1 MAKAKTTFYCQNCG
15 TQSSTWVGKCKNCGE
30 WNTYVEEIVQLS
42 TSSKLQHN
50 VVKSVPQKIDEIE
63 NSITLHRMDSGI
75 NELNRVLGGG
85 IVPGSIIL
93 LGGEPGIGKSTLLL
107 QLALSIPL
115 ETTVLYVS
123 GEESETQLKMRADR
137 LKQRNKN
144 CYIVNETNTQTIF
157 QHIEAIKPQLLIVD
171 SIQTL
176 HTDIIE
182 SSAGT
187 VSQIRETTA
196 ELQRFAKTTAI
207 PVFLIGHITK
217 DGSLAGPKVLEHI
230 VDAVL
235 QFEGDRN
242 YGYRIV
248 RAAKNRF
255 GSVSEIGIFEMQQSG
270 LREVLNP
277 SEILISQ
284 HSEDTSGIAIAAT
297 IEGLR
302 PFLIETQAL
311 VSPSVYGNPQRSS
324 TGFDLRRLGMLL
336 AVLEKRC
343 GLKLNTK
350 DVFLNITG
358 GVYSD
363 DPAADLSVIAAIVSS
378 ALDMPIDSK
387 TCFAGE
393 IGLSGEI
400 RPVNRIE
407 QRINEA
413 QKLGYKKIFISSY
426 NPKDLHADKIEII
439 RLAKIEKLIPALFS
453 RK

>member
-1 MAKAKTTFYCQNCG
+1 MAKAKTIFYCQNCG
-15 TQSSTWVGKCKNCGE
+15 TQSSTWVGKCKNCGQ
-30 WNTYVEEIVQLS
+30 WNTYVEEVIQ
-42 TSSKLQHN
+42 SSSSNKSQSDIT
-50 VVKSVPQKIDEIE
+50 KSVPRRVEEIE
-63 NSITLHRMDSGI
+63 SNQSFLRMDSGV

-85 IVPGSIIL
+85 IVPGSIVL

-107 QLALSIPL
+107 QLALSIPS
-115 ETTVLYVS
+115 EATVLYVS
-123 GEESETQLKMRADR
+123 GEESEMQLKMRADR
-137 LKQRNKN
+137 LQQQNSN
-144 CYIVNETNTQTIF
+144 CYIVNETNTQAIL
-157 QHIEAIKPQLLIVD
+157 QHVEAIKPQLIIID

-176 HTDIIE
+176 HTNVLE

-187 VSQIRETTA
+187 VSQIRETTH
-196 ELQRFAKTTAI
+196 ELQYLAKNTSVPI
-207 PVFLIGHITK
+207 FLIGHITK

-248 RAAKNRF
+248 RATKNRF
-255 GSVSEIGIFEMQQSG
+255 GSVSEIGIFEMLQTG
-270 LREVLNP
+270 LREVINP

-284 HSEDTSGIAIAAT
+284 HAEDTSGIAIAVT

-302 PFLIETQAL
+302 PFLIEIQAL

-324 TGFDLRRLGMLL
+324 TGFDLRRMGMLL
-336 AVLEKRC
+336 AVLEKKC
-343 GLKLNTK
+343 GLKLNAK

-358 GVYSD
+358 GIYSD
-363 DPAADLSVIAAIVSS
+363 DPAGDLAVIAAIVSS
-378 ALDMPIDSK
+378 ALDVPIDSK

-413 QKLGYKKIFISSY
+413 TKLGYKRIFVSSY
-426 NPKDLHADKIEII
+426 NPKDLPTGDIEIV
-439 RLAKIEKLIPALFS
+439 RLSKIEKLVPTLF
-453 RK
+453 K

>member
-1 MAKAKTTFYCQNCG
+1 MAKAKSIFYCQNCG
-15 TQSSTWVGKCKNCGE
+15 TQSAAWVGKCKNCNQ
-30 WNTYVEEIVQLS
+30 WDTYVEEIVQPTTPSHRSENL
-42 TSSKLQHN
+42 N
-50 VVKSVPQKIDEIE
+50 KSIPRKIDEIE
-63 NSITLHRMDSGI
+63 TDQSLFRLNSGI
-75 NELNRVLGGG
+75 HELNRVLGGG
-85 IVPGSIIL
+85 IVCGSIVL

-107 QLALSIPL
+107 QLALSLPTEI
-115 ETTVLYVS
+115 TVLYVS

-157 QHIEAIKPQLLIVD
+157 QHIDAIKPQLLIID

-176 HTDIIE
+176 QTNMLE

-196 ELQRFAKTTAI
+196 ELQRFAKSTAI

-235 QFEGDRN
+235 QFEGDQN

-248 RAAKNRF
+248 RATKNRF
-255 GSVSEIGIFEMQQSG
+255 GSVSELGIFEMQQSG
-270 LREVLNP
+270 LREVSNP

-284 HSEDTSGIAIAAT
+284 HSEETSGIAIAVT

-302 PFLIETQAL
+302 PFLIEIQAL
-311 VSPSVYGNPQRSS
+311 VSPSVYGNPQRSA
-324 TGFDLRRLGMLL
+324 TGFDLRRMGMLL

-343 GLKLNTK
+343 GLKLNAK

-358 GVYSD
+358 GIYTD
-363 DPAADLSVIAAIVSS
+363 DPASDLAVIAAIVSS
-378 ALDMPIDSK
+378 AVDIPVDSK

-400 RPVNRIE
+400 RPVNRID

-413 QKLGYKKIFISSY
+413 RKLGYKRIFISSY
-426 NPKDLHADKIEII
+426 NPKDIQADNIDIV
-439 RLAKIEKLIPALFS
+439 RLSKIEKLIPAL
-453 RK
+453 